1 VAFETLPQYGRDGKG
16 GLKTLAAYLEAATP
30 DDLINIWGSVEELA
44 SSHVRIVG
52 LSKFA
57 KLGDWISIETDSG
70 DQIAEAIR
78 INSES
83 ILVRPLEDKHRPSIG
98 AKARIAQ
105 GLELRP
111 DETWKGRVIDALARP
126 VDSGPPLVSGTR
138 SMPLDRAPPSAFHR
152 ERVSE
157 PVFTGVRAIDIFTPL
172 CAGQRI
178 GIFAGSGV
186 GKSTLLSMLARGN
199 RFDTTVFAAIGERGR
214 EVKEFVEDTLGEG
227 IGKSIVVVSTSDES
241 PMMRRLAAKTALGVA
256 EYFRDTGQRVLLIF
270 DSITR
275 YAQAVRE
282 IALAAGEP
290 PVSRGFPPSVFTGL
304 PKLLERAG
312 CDAEGGSITGVFSVL
327 VEGDD
332 HNDPIADTLRGI
344 LDGHIVLD
352 RAIADQ
358 GRFPAIDTLASV
370 SRLAMRVWSPAQR
383 AAVSNLKALVAK
395 FEETRDIR
403 LIGGYK
409 ANNDPELD
417 RAVVLVPRLYQ
428 FLSQGPDDVR
438 HDETLDAM
446 LRAISG

>member
-1 VAFETLPQYGRDGKG
+1 MAHRALLLSERPRDNR
-16 GLKTLAAYLEAATP
+16 LKRLADCLEAAEP
-30 DDLINIWGSVEELA
+30 NSLINVWGGVAELA
-44 SSHVRIVG
+44 ATHVRIAG
-52 LSKFA
+52 LSKFT

-78 INSES
+78 IDSES
-83 ILVRPLEDKHRPSIG
+83 ILVRPLEDMHRPAIG
-98 AKARIAQ
+98 ARAKLARAM
-105 GLELRP
+105 ELRP
-111 DETWKGRVIDALARP
+111 DPAWKGRVIDALARP
-126 VDSGPPLVSGTR
+126 VDGGPPLVRGKR
-138 SMPLDRAPPSAFHR
+138 PAPLDRAPPSAFHR
-152 ERVSE
+152 ERISE
-157 PVFTGVRAIDIFTPL
+157 PVFTGVRAIDLFTPL

-214 EVKEFVEDTLGEG
+214 EVKEFIEDTLGAG
-227 IGKSIVVVSTSDES
+227 IGKAIVVVSTSDES

-256 EYFRDTGQRVLLIF
+256 EYFRDEGERVLLIF

-282 IALAAGEP
+282 VALASGEP

-312 CDAEGGSITGVFSVL
+312 CDVAGGSITGVFSVL

-358 GRFPAIDTLASV
+358 GRFPAVDILGSV
-370 SRLAMRVWSPAQR
+370 SRTRNSRLVAR
-383 AAVSNLKALVAK
+383 AAHGREPVKSADRQIRGNARHQANRGLQTERRSGTRQGRAPRAPAL
-395 FEETRDIR
+395 
-403 LIGGYK
+403 
-409 ANNDPELD
+409 P
-417 RAVVLVPRLYQ
+417 VLVPGT
-428 FLSQGPDDVR
+428 GPGQ
-438 HDETLDAM
+438 A
-446 LRAISG
+446 